1 MSTFLSNLP
10 PSLRSSFCWIAGR
23 EGTGQGSSFIHPRL
37 RRVHGGGEVTETRGS
52 GWSSNRGSSRGQLL
66 AAYREAGL
74 GDLDHARR
82 LVRVRMRPVPSGCEH
97 DAGNH
102 ARFPNTSVTQK
113 QSRQSH
119 GAAPSGS
126 APRGAECG
134 FRPGFRRSH
143 AAAISIDHRGC
154 VEERCRAMGRDEARV
169 PARREANRCF
179 DEPRARRFF
188 GPPSSSD
195 RVR

>member
-1 MSTFLSNLP
+1 MA
-10 PSLRSSFCWIAGR
+10 W
-23 EGTGQGSSFIHPRL
+23 EG
-37 RRVHGGGEVTETRGS
+37 TETRGT

-82 LVRVRMRPVPSGCEH
+82 LVRVRMRPVASCCEH
-97 DAGNH
+97 EAGNH
-102 ARFPNTSVTQK
+102 ARFPATSVTQK
-113 QSRQSH
+113 ALSSVTH
-119 GAAPSGS
+119 SSAASGS

-169 PARREANRCF
+169 PGRREANRCF

-188 GPPSSSD
+188 GPPSSPD

>member
-1 MSTFLSNLP
+1 M
-10 PSLRSSFCWIAGR
+10 AG
-23 EGTGQGSSFIHPRL
+23 E
-37 RRVHGGGEVTETRGS
+37 ETETRGT

-82 LVRVRMRPVPSGCEH
+82 LVRVRMRPVASCCEH
-97 DAGNH
+97 EAGNH
-102 ARFPNTSVTQK
+102 ARFPATSVTQK
-113 QSRQSH
+113 ALSSVTH
-119 GAAPSGS
+119 SGAASGS

-134 FRPGFRRSH
+134 FRPCFRRSH

-154 VEERCRAMGRDEARV
+154 VEVRCRGWGAM
-169 PARREANRCF
+169 RRECQRGGRRTGGF
-179 DEPRARRFF
+179 DVSPSWRFF

>member
-1 MSTFLSNLP
+1 M
-10 PSLRSSFCWIAGR
+10 AG
-23 EGTGQGSSFIHPRL
+23 E
-37 RRVHGGGEVTETRGS
+37 ETETRGT

-82 LVRVRMRPVPSGCEH
+82 LVRVRMRPVASCCEH
-97 DAGNH
+97 EAGNH
-102 ARFPNTSVTQK
+102 ARFPATSVTQK
-113 QSRQSH
+113 ALSSVTH
-119 GAAPSGS
+119 SSAASGS

-134 FRPGFRRSH
+134 FRPEFRHSH

-169 PARREANRCF
+169 PARREANRW
-179 DEPRARRFF
+179 DSEPWPLDSWRFF

>member
-1 MSTFLSNLP
+1 M
-10 PSLRSSFCWIAGR
+10 AG
-23 EGTGQGSSFIHPRL
+23 E
-37 RRVHGGGEVTETRGS
+37 ETETRGT

-82 LVRVRMRPVPSGCEH
+82 LLRVRMRPVPSGCEH

-102 ARFPNTSVTQK
+102 ARFPTTSVTHKQK
-113 QSRQSH
+113 SSVTH
-119 GAAPSGS
+119 SGTASGS

-154 VEERCRAMGRDEARV
+154 VEERSRAMGRDEARV

-188 GPPSSSD
+188 GPPSSPD

>member
-10 PSLRSSFCWIAGR
+10 PSLRSSFCWMPGKGGDGSGVVIHSSIHGFDGFMVR
-23 EGTGQGSSFIHPRL
+23 E
-37 RRVHGGGEVTETRGS
+37 ETETRGT
-52 GWSSNRGSSRGQLL
+52 GWSSTRGSSRVQLL
-66 AAYREAGL
+66 AAYRETGL

-82 LVRVRMRPVPSGCEH
+82 LLRVRMRPVPSGCEH

-102 ARFPNTSVTQK
+102 ARFPTTSVTQQQK
-113 QSRQSH
+113 SSVTH
-119 GAAPSGS
+119 SGTASGS

-143 AAAISIDHRGC
+143 AAAISIDRRGC

-169 PARREANRCF
+169 PARREANRWL
-179 DEPRARRFF
+179 
-188 GPPSSSD
+188 
-195 RVR
+195 